1 MWRNWR
7 NLASRGNRIWNF
19 GELCMFL
26 NLIVLKKSILNFGK
40 ALSKAEQ
47 NKING
52 GTRECR
58 VLPWCS
64 GLDNYIIIQ
73 CRCYQQPF

>member
-1 MWRNWR
+1 M
-7 NLASRGNRIWNF
+7 
-19 GELCMFL
+19 
-26 NLIVLKKSILNFGK
+26 KKSILNFGK
-40 ALSKAEQ
+40 ALSKADQ